1 MKQHLDLYCASK
13 SGKLRLSPIH
23 EKIMNLVIVTLVL
36 VAFTLAALVLL
47 SKRDQ
52 ATNKAARILAPIE
65 HKQNGRKHD

>member
-1 MKQHLDLYCASK
+1 M
-13 SGKLRLSPIH
+13 SPIH